1 MPAGIGCLSRCG
13 KPCGLVGHPRRIRQV
28 TRQMVSSNS
37 PASLLL
43 VVRLRLL
50 SCQACPRGLEVIRL
64 GCPLLGADS
73 SVVAGSWIGWVLY

>member
-1 MPAGIGCLSRCG
+1 
-13 KPCGLVGHPRRIRQV
+13 
-28 TRQMVSSNS
+28 MVSSNS

-50 SCQACPRGLEVIRL
+50 SCQACRRRLEVIRL